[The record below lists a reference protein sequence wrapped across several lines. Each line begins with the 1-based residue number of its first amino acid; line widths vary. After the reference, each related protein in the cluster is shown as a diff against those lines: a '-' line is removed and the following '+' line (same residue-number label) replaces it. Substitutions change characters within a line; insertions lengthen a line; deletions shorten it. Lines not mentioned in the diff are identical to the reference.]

1 MTFFL
6 ESTSTMTAA
15 TSRACSV
22 LQRLDLP
29 IDRAGVFACR
39 HISGSTAWSDHAFG
53 AAADFFPNPGGD
65 QGYKRERIA
74 HAIVYQSTHRTKA
87 NRFRKLRT
95 RYVIDHDGRAIWT
108 PATGWRP
115 YNGTKGD
122 HVHGSFGKAPIG
134 LPECAQ

>member
-1 MTFFL
+1 MFSIQSD
-6 ESTSTMTAA
+6 STITAA
-15 TSRACSV
+15 TKRACSV

-29 IDRAGVFACR
+29 IDHAGVFNCR

-53 AAADFFPNPGGD
+53 AAADFFPRSGGD
-65 QGYKRERIA
+65 QAAKRQEIA

-108 PATGWRP
+108 PQAGWHHYEGTTG
-115 YNGTKGD
+115 N
-122 HVHGSFGKAPIG
+122 HVHGSFGKAPNGI
-134 LPECAQ
+134 PDCAR